1 MTRRKGAEEARN
13 QYTLYYSPKG
23 DRKVDYHTI
32 EVRVRREGLTILAR
46 QGYYGG
52 TLVETR

>member
-1 MTRRKGAEEARN
+1 
-13 QYTLYYSPKG
+13 
-23 DRKVDYHTI
+23 VDYHSI

-52 TLVETR
+52 TFAETPK